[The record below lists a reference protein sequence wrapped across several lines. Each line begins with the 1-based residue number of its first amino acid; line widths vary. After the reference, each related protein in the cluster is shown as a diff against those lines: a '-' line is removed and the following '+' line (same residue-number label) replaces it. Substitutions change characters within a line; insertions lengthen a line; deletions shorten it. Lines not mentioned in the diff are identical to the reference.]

1 MKSIRSRFV
10 VIAAACLLPLL
21 AVTTYLLVQ
30 SVSNGRDQVLQA
42 QASSAEVVA
51 QVLGSSLSD
60 NQAVLAE
67 LASSD
72 RIRKM
77 EAAPA
82 SEVLDQFKRA
92 RPNLYG
98 LFLLRPDGAV
108 HAFSGMDPGPLEA
121 AASFAS
127 AIERSAMLGEPGVT
141 SLLTAPETSVIALT
155 APVSSK
161 DQEDGLPIAVV
172 GSLLSVDRL
181 KDQVMPFVRD
191 DTIIAVVA
199 DGQVIAAQGG
209 GMDERMLT
217 EQLAE
222 PMAQAMSGSVGSGEF
237 QFADG
242 TRHLAAYSPVPGA
255 NWAVLV
261 THPIPSAYQ
270 ANRALLE
277 RGLLALGLATLATLA
292 LVLLLGEWIA
302 RPIRTLT
309 ERAEAVNAG
318 DLAPFPVPDGAEE
331 LEELGSAIQRLS
343 GTIAQQS
350 DDLDRARV
358 DGEAQAAQMRELNRR
373 TVRMQED
380 ERRRLAGDIH
390 DAVAPLITGALF
402 QTRAMQLHAQAA
414 DGLGNGHRQ
423 LDDEQQ
429 AELASINDLLGR
441 ATDELHNVVFALR
454 PPDLDDI
461 GVVAAIER
469 HMADVSRSGLQ
480 CELDVIGDPPVL
492 TPEVRLALY
501 RIAQEALHNA
511 LRHSSADQATVAIE
525 TTDEGLRM
533 TIHDNGAGFDPES
546 PGPATGLGLLSMRER
561 ASFIGATCTIA
572 SRPGDGTT
580 IVIERPNELPILELS
595 ATGGNGSADAESGN
609 RGPSK

>member
-1 MKSIRSRFV
+1 
-10 VIAAACLLPLL
+10 
-21 AVTTYLLVQ
+21 
-30 SVSNGRDQVLQA
+30 
-42 QASSAEVVA
+42 
-51 QVLGSSLSD
+51 
-60 NQAVLAE
+60 
-67 LASSD
+67 
-72 RIRKM
+72 
-77 EAAPA
+77 
-82 SEVLDQFKRA
+82 
-92 RPNLYG
+92 
-98 LFLLRPDGAV
+98 
-108 HAFSGMDPGPLEA
+108 
-121 AASFAS
+121 
-127 AIERSAMLGEPGVT
+127 
-141 SLLTAPETSVIALT
+141 
-155 APVSSK
+155 
-161 DQEDGLPIAVV
+161 
-172 GSLLSVDRL
+172 
-181 KDQVMPFVRD
+181 FVRD

-209 GMDERMLT
+209 GLDERMLT

-222 PMAQAMSGSVGSGEF
+222 PMAQAMSGAVGRGEF

-331 LEELGSAIQRLS
+331 IEELGSAIQRLS
-343 GTIAQQS
+343 GTIAQQA

-358 DGEAQAAQMRELNRR
+358 DGEAQAAQLRELNRR

-402 QTRAMQLHAQAA
+402 QTRARQLHAQAA
-414 DGLGNGHRQ
+414 DGSGNGHRQ

-469 HMADVSRSGLQ
+469 HMADVSRSGLH

-501 RIAQEALHNA
+501 RIAQEALHNS
-511 LRHSSADQATVAIE
+511 LRHSSADQATVAFE
-525 TTDEGLRM
+525 TTDYGLRM

-595 ATGGNGSADAESGN
+595 ATAGNGSADAEGGN